1 MKGKTGAILHDGWM
15 DGWMVKIDFPSKY
28 IPRVFI
34 SSCVFWKRGG
44 IEFYLLAIGKGG
56 YVYSVMVSFLF
67 FSLSLSSNND
77 PLGEWSFPSL
87 RFALGNAKDT
97 RVEPLRPPCMPVRV
111 PRGEMYAELRE
122 ETERDN
128 GVEREVRESERYRAE
143 FTMINRHRLLIVL
156 DLDGWA
162 RRGQQPLY
170 FGHHKERSREWFIGS
185 RRMHDTSTR
194 HEEFFRRRKADSSN
208 Y

>member
-1 MKGKTGAILHDGWM
+1 MI
-15 DGWMVKIDFPSKY
+15 FPFS
-28 IPRVFI
+28 PFA
-34 SSCVFWKRGG
+34 S
-44 IEFYLLAIGKGG
+44 
-56 YVYSVMVSFLF
+56 LF
-67 FSLSLSSNND
+67 LSLSAMRKTPELN
-77 PLGEWSFPSL
+77 
-87 RFALGNAKDT
+87 
-97 RVEPLRPPCMPVRV
+97 PLRPPCMPVRV

-170 FGHHKERSREWFIGS
+170 FGHHKERSRE
-185 RRMHDTSTR
+185 
-194 HEEFFRRRKADSSN
+194 
-208 Y
+208 